1 MEKKLSQRMA
11 ENAVKKNKSNARF
24 NLAMFLLLRDE
35 INEALDDGWSVKYVW
50 EVLSEEGKI
59 SFSYQTFLNFVNK
72 YKSDSSPHSKKMI
85 AKKEPMQLPESELQ
99 PAPELQLESESEP
112 ASESESSEERI
123 KITESSEFPAPG
135 NPKGFEWSTD
145 YDSKDFI

>member
-35 INEALDDGWSVKYVW
+35 INEAIDDGWSVKYIW
-50 EVLSEEGKI
+50 EVLYEEGKI
-59 SFSYQTFLNFVNK
+59 TFSYQTFLNLVNK
-72 YKSDSSPHSKKMI
+72 YKTNSSLQSKTII
-85 AKKEPMQLPESELQ
+85 AKKESAPLPDSESTAQLQPESESTQ
-99 PAPELQLESESEP
+99 D
-112 ASESESSEERI
+112 RI
-123 KITESSEFPAPG
+123 KITDSPKSPDHG

-145 YDSKDFI
+145 YDPKDFI